1 MLVKPLKPILISGR
15 EVLPLI
21 EGGKGV
27 AVSTGKTA
35 GAWAAEN
42 AVGTI
47 SGVIPDVVDKDGNVI
62 PMEIKAKSRRERF
75 EEQVRH
81 SIEGC
86 ITQAKLAY
94 EISGGLGRIHLNVLW
109 EQGGAISILEG
120 ALAGAKGLIHGVT
133 CGAGM
138 PYKLAQI
145 ASSFKTF
152 YYPIVSSGRAFKALW
167 ARAYHSYKEFLGGVV
182 YEDPWKAGGHIGLS
196 NSEDPNVAED
206 PYPRVLALRQAMK
219 EVGLND
225 TPIIIAGGVWYLREF
240 ERFID
245 NPEIGPTAFQFGTRP
260 LLTKESPVAQAWQK
274 TLLGLKPGDVVL
286 QRFSP
291 TGFASSAINNDF
303 LRDLFERSLT
313 TMDYKESPEGDFQA
327 PLEIGHRKIYVA
339 QSDKVRADEYFSKGR
354 TVILRVPD
362 NQIIFVTPR
371 DNENI
376 QKARANCLGC
386 ISQCLFSGWSQ
397 NGAHNTTGKEPDSRY
412 FCIQEKLYRV
422 AHGFPV
428 ENELMFAGG
437 NAVRFATDPFFKD
450 GQLPTVKEFIARL
463 LTGD

>member
-1 MLVKPLKPILISGR
+1 MKPLKPLFISGR

-62 PMEIKAKSRRERF
+62 PMETKAKSRRERF

-86 ITQAKLAY
+86 ISQAKLAY
-94 EISGGLGRIHLNVLW
+94 EISNGLGRIHLNVLW
-109 EQGGAISILEG
+109 EQGGAITILEE

-196 NSEDPNVAED
+196 NSEDPNVCED
-206 PYPRVLALRQAMK
+206 PYPRVLALRKAMK
-219 EVGLND
+219 DVGLDD

-260 LLTKESPVAQAWQK
+260 LLTKESPVAEAWQK
-274 TLLGLKPGDVVL
+274 ILLGLKPGDVVL

-291 TGFASSAINNDF
+291 TGFASSAVRNDF
-303 LRDLFERSLT
+303 LNDLFERSAT
-313 TMDYKESPEGDFQA
+313 AMDYKDAPEGEYQS
-327 PLEIGHRKIYVA
+327 PLEIGRRKIYVA
-339 QSDKVRADEYFSKGR
+339 DANKARADEYFKNGR

-362 NQIIFVTPR
+362 NQIVFVTPT
-371 DNENI
+371 DNEKI
-376 QKARANCLGC
+376 QKARVNCMGC

-397 NGAHNTTGKEPDSRY
+397 SGANNSTGKEPDSRY
-412 FCIQEKLYRV
+412 FCIQEKLYRI
-422 AHGFPV
+422 AHGFAP
-428 ENELMFAGG
+428 EHELMFAGA

-450 GQLPTVKEFIARL
+450 GRLPTVKEFIARL

>member
-303 LRDLFERSLT
+303 LRDLFERSST

-327 PLEIGHRKIYVA
+327 SLEIGHRKIYVA

>member
-1 MLVKPLKPILISGR
+1 MKLLKPLLISGA

-27 AVSTGKTA
+27 AVSTWKTA
-35 GAWAAEN
+35 GAWAAAN

-86 ITQAKLAY
+86 LSQARLAY
-94 EISGGLGRIHLNVLW
+94 EVSGGLGRVHLNVLW
-109 EQGGAISILEG
+109 EQGGAITILEEV
-120 ALAGAKGLIHGVT
+120 LANAKGLIHGVT

-145 ASSFKTF
+145 AASFRTF

-196 NSEDPNVAED
+196 NNEDADVSEDA
-206 PYPRVLALRQAMK
+206 YPRILELRNAMR
-219 EVGLND
+219 EVGLEK

-240 ERFID
+240 EDFID

-260 LLTKESPVAQAWQK
+260 LLTRESPVAKAWQK
-274 TLLGLKPGDVVL
+274 TLLSLKPGDVVV

-291 TGFASSAINNDF
+291 TGFASSAIRNDF
-303 LRDLFERSLT
+303 LNDLFERSKT
-313 TMDYKESPEGDFQA
+313 AVRYAEAPSGDFQT
-327 PLEIGHRKIYVA
+327 PFKVGSRKVYISA
-339 QSDKVRADEYFSKGR
+339 ADKEKADGYFSEGR
-354 TVILRVPD
+354 TVPLRTADEHIV
-362 NQIIFVTPR
+362 FVTPKN
-371 DNENI
+371 NEDI
-376 QKARANCLGC
+376 QRARTNCMGC
-386 ISQCLFSGWSQ
+386 ISHCMFSGWSQ
-397 NGAHNTTGKEPDSRY
+397 SSPGNTTGKTPDPRY
-412 FCIQEKLYRV
+412 FCIQEKLYRI
-422 AHGFPV
+422 AHGYPV
-428 ENELMFAGG
+428 EQELMFAGS
-437 NAVRFATDPFFKD
+437 NAVRFSSDPFFKD
-450 GQLPTVKEFIARL
+450 GQLPTVKEFIDRL
-463 LTGD
+463 LTGN

>member
-1 MLVKPLKPILISGR
+1 MKFLKPLLISGR

-27 AVSTGKTA
+27 AVSTGKTS

-47 SGVIPDVVDKDGNVI
+47 SGVIPDIVDKDGNVI

-86 ITQAKLAY
+86 ISQAKLAY

-109 EQGGAISILEG
+109 EQGGAITILEE
-120 ALAGAKGLIHGVT
+120 ALANAKGLIHGVS

-167 ARAYHSYKEFLGGVV
+167 ARAYHSYVEFLGGVV

-196 NSEDPNVAED
+196 NSEDVKVSQN
-206 PYPRVLALRQAMK
+206 PYPRILELRKAMR
-219 EVGLND
+219 EVGLDN

-240 ERFID
+240 EDFID
-245 NPEIGPTAFQFGTRP
+245 NPEIGPTAFQFGTRS
-260 LLTKESPVAQAWQK
+260 LLTKESPIAEAWQK
-274 TLLGLKPGDVVL
+274 TLLSLKEGDVII
-286 QRFSP
+286 QKFSP
-291 TGFASSAINNDF
+291 TGFASSAVNNTF
-303 LRDLFERSLT
+303 MKDLIERSAT
-313 TMDYKESPEGDFQA
+313 TMPYRESPEGPYQT
-327 PLEIGHRKIYVA
+327 PYSVGSHKIYITDT
-339 QSDKVRADEYFSKGR
+339 DKLRADEYVTKGR
-354 TVILRVPD
+354 TIPLKTSEE
-362 NQIIFVTPR
+362 QIVFVTPKN
-371 DNENI
+371 NEDI
-376 QKARANCLGC
+376 QKARKNCVGC
-386 ISQCLFSGWSQ
+386 ISQCMFSGWSQ
-397 NGAHNTTGKEPDSRY
+397 SAPNYSTGKTPDPRY
-412 FCIQEKLYRV
+412 FCIQQKLYEI
-422 AHGFPV
+422 AHGWPV
-428 ENELMFAGG
+428 EEGLMFAGA
-437 NAVRFATDPFFKD
+437 NATRFASDPFFKD
-450 GQLPTVKEFIARL
+450 GQLPTIKEFIARL